1 MVGAAGSV
9 PGSEIDLIPSRLAE
23 AAASPK
29 AAREGER
36 KQVSVLFCDIANS
49 TRLADELGADRMHG
63 VVNEFFENA
72 LTQIRRFE
80 GTINVFLGD
89 GFMALF
95 GEPFAYEDHARR
107 AALAGLAI
115 QDMLKERTSAFLPA
129 DKSLSVRIGINSGA
143 VVVGKVGDNLRWDY
157 TAIGDTTNVAAR
169 LQAEAEPGTIACSEA
184 VARAIVNNVDCRPL
198 GMRALKGKPEPV
210 PVYQVVRARS
220 GTARSPDAATPIVG
234 RHEILTDIRAAVDRA
249 ASGKGGILGV
259 VGEAG
264 IGKSRLLAEARS
276 FASERGLRWIEGSGL
291 SFGGMLSYW
300 PFREL
305 VRACFEIAEDDDE
318 HLCWSRL
325 RVRMVDLLGP
335 EQGEELVPYIGVL
348 LSLPIPD
355 DLAGRTRALDGLS
368 MGHQIFRAMLKL
380 FERLGQER
388 PMVVAFEDWHWADA
402 SSADLLEHLLSLAAT
417 TPILYLVASRP
428 AQDGAW
434 EKLRTAIVSDARL
447 SPHYRE
453 FALAPLAD
461 DDVTRL
467 IAHLLGGGTLPV
479 AIRAVLLRRASGNPF
494 FLGELIRALQA
505 SRVLEKDPATGA
517 WIATGPFDPSLLPD
531 SVEGVILARIDRLED
546 EAKQVLKVAAVVGR
560 SFFYR
565 VLSSITE
572 GATSL
577 DANLAK
583 LVRSEFID
591 CRRQLPELEY
601 MFKHPLIQQASYRS
615 LLAERRRLLHKRA
628 GETIEQLFQ
637 ARLEEFYSLLAYHFA
652 QAEHWAKA
660 HEYLLKAADHA
671 GGMAADAEAL
681 ELYQQALDASER
693 STQAQVTA
701 LTRAELDF
709 KIGEALYRS
718 GKQEQAVGFL
728 RQALRRLGIDFPLA
742 RSDIKSATVREL
754 IRCLPALLM
763 HGPNA
768 KAPPDVELTPEQRLQ
783 FRIFETLSFTDYF
796 SEPQRVLLDML
807 LGFKAVRAKPR
818 SPEYVVT
825 MGGLGLA
832 FNLLGLRWLSGRCNA
847 RAFRFAEEIGG
858 DAALASCYL
867 FQGLEQEHDGKSD
880 QSVRT
885 LRKAVD
891 LYLQAG
897 DLRRWK
903 TALKGLLILLRNRGD
918 RSWIGLN
925 NQILQLFTE
934 MQDPHSEAWAGSG
947 RGHEEL
953 MKGNFAGAAEV
964 FARISKVYEQVP
976 DYRTLAQSLCEWGRC
991 EFHLG
996 HVDEALGLVRRGS
1009 ALVEEHQMRGFNAT
1023 GPVMTTAE
1031 VFLMA
1036 AEASS
1041 AEERAKLLEDA
1052 RKACAAATQHA
1063 RLTRDYGAAESIR
1076 LRAVLAWIEN
1086 RPAEAETLWNE
1097 AAQLAQRL
1105 GAKPVLANVHL
1116 DLGRRLGRHGDLDR
1130 ARKLLEEIGA
1140 TMQLDAA
1147 WTR

>member
-1 MVGAAGSV
+1 MDCPRCRHANPPGQKFCGECGARLAMVGAAGSV

-325 RVRMVDLLGP
+325 RVRMVD
-335 EQGEELVPYIGVL
+335 
-348 LSLPIPD
+348 
-355 DLAGRTRALDGLS
+355 
-368 MGHQIFRAMLKL
+368 
-380 FERLGQER
+380 RLGQER

-768 KAPPDVELTPEQRLQ
+768 KAPPD
-783 FRIFETLSFTDYF
+783 
-796 SEPQRVLLDML
+796 
-807 LGFKAVRAKPR
+807 
-818 SPEYVVT
+818 
-825 MGGLGLA
+825 
-832 FNLLGLRWLSGRCNA
+832 
-847 RAFRFAEEIGG
+847 
-858 DAALASCYL
+858 
-867 FQGLEQEHDGKSD
+867 
-880 QSVRT
+880 
-885 LRKAVD
+885 
-891 LYLQAG
+891 
-897 DLRRWK
+897 
-903 TALKGLLILLRNRGD
+903 
-918 RSWIGLN
+918 
-925 NQILQLFTE
+925 
-934 MQDPHSEAWAGSG
+934 
-947 RGHEEL
+947 
-953 MKGNFAGAAEV
+953 
-964 FARISKVYEQVP
+964 
-976 DYRTLAQSLCEWGRC
+976 
-991 EFHLG
+991 
-996 HVDEALGLVRRGS
+996 
-1009 ALVEEHQMRGFNAT
+1009 
-1023 GPVMTTAE
+1023 
-1031 VFLMA
+1031 
-1036 AEASS
+1036 
-1041 AEERAKLLEDA
+1041 
-1052 RKACAAATQHA
+1052 
-1063 RLTRDYGAAESIR
+1063 
-1076 LRAVLAWIEN
+1076 
-1086 RPAEAETLWNE
+1086 
-1097 AAQLAQRL
+1097 
-1105 GAKPVLANVHL
+1105 
-1116 DLGRRLGRHGDLDR
+1116 
-1130 ARKLLEEIGA
+1130 
-1140 TMQLDAA
+1140 
-1147 WTR
+1147 